1 MFFKHGQLMDAPPI
15 KRAAYSDRTAWIM
28 AELSRLV
35 YERLPNEQQLD
46 ELLERLIGAIRGDT
60 KKTDLI
66 SMVSEVAASLNENQE
81 SQTHSVLTSNK
92 FELVNSYSIGGTEA
106 MVVRIPP
113 DPKVN
118 FAGMFVV
125 VFRGTEVTSIADL
138 KADLNINLVDAPGG
152 GRIHCG
158 FLNAYEKVAEQL
170 NNDLKQAG
178 DLPVYITGHSLG
190 GALALVAT
198 RYLGSDSVGATYT
211 FGCPRVGDD
220 NFFKKIKTPVY
231 RVVNAADGV
240 ARIPFGAGL
249 SIFLSGLRVVPINGT
264 KWVSEQIR
272 KHFVGFTHYGNLV
285 MLSASSEPEMV
296 HVYMSPSIFKSGLL
310 VVVPRMVTTLG
321 KAALADHSMTGYCEK
336 LGVYALK
343 RL

>member
-1 MFFKHGQLMDAPPI
+1 MFFKHDQLMDAPPI

-35 YERLPNEQQLD
+35 YERLPNEQELD
-46 ELLERLIGAIRGDT
+46 ELLERLIGAIRGET
-60 KKTDLI
+60 KKTELI
-66 SMVSEVAASLNENQE
+66 SMVSEVATSLNETQE
-81 SQTHSVLTSNK
+81 SQTSKVLKGKK
-92 FELVNSYSIGGTEA
+92 FELVNSYSVGGTEA

-138 KADLNINLVDAPGG
+138 KADLNINLVDAPSG

-158 FLNAYEKVAEQL
+158 FLKAYEQVAAQL
-170 NNDLKQAG
+170 NEDLKLAG

-190 GALALVAT
+190 GALAMVAT

-220 NFFKKIKTPVY
+220 TFFKKIKTPVY

-240 ARIPFGAGL
+240 ARIPFGTGL
-249 SIFLSGLRVVPINGT
+249 SIFLSGLRVFPINGT
-264 KWVSEQIR
+264 TWISEQIR
-272 KHFVGFTHYGNLV
+272 KRFVGFTHYGNLV
-285 MLSASSEPEMV
+285 MLSASSDPEKV
-296 HVYMSPSIFKSGLL
+296 QIYMSPSSFKSGVLI
-310 VVVPRMVTTLG
+310 VVPRMAATLG
-321 KAALADHSMTGYCEK
+321 HAALADHSMTGYCEK
-336 LGVYALK
+336 LGRYALK